1 MSNSAPTMP
10 VPLQAIL
17 EAELAAGNRIAEVS
31 SWPPKCS
38 LLVILQRPFASKY
51 AAAAGVEFAEL
62 NDSHYWKAEYRYN
75 GGAQVLACGFK

>member
-31 SWPPKCS
+31 SGPPKCS

-51 AAAAGVEFAEL
+51 AAAAGV
-62 NDSHYWKAEYRYN
+62 
-75 GGAQVLACGFK
+75 